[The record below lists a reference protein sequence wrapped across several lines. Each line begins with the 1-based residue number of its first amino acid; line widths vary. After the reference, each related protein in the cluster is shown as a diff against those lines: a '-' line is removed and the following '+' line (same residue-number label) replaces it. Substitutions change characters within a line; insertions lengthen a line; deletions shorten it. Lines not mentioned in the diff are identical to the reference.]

1 MLVKNAYMNDKLKS
15 GSYQSNRDRVKY
27 QQLKIKDKV
36 YKCVLLSIY
45 WLQILLML
53 DEGQEHKSIGNEKA

>member
-15 GSYQSNRDRVKY
+15 GNYQLIRDRVKY
-27 QQLKIKDKV
+27 QQLKIKNKV
-36 YKCVLLSIY
+36 SECVLLSIY

-53 DEGQEHKSIGNEKA
+53 DEG